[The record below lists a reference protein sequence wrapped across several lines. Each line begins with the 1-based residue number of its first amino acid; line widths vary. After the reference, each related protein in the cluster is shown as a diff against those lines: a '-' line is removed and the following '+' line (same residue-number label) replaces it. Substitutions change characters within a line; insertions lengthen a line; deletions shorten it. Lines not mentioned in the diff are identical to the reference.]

1 MSTDVECKC
10 TALHLLVQGCSTS
23 FLPQSDRRAHKVV
36 FVHNQKTRGQRERR
50 DNAET
55 PLGNPEPQP
64 IVDLHVQLPIGARQY
79 RNSTS
84 G

>member
-1 MSTDVECKC
+1 MSTNVEGKC
-10 TALHLLVQGCSTS
+10 TALYLLVQGCSTS
-23 FLPQSDRRAHKVV
+23 FLPQSGRRAHRVV
-36 FVHNQKTRGQRERR
+36 SVHNQRTRGQLERR

-55 PLGNPEPQP
+55 LLGSPEPQP